1 MIFTRNKKQ
10 FVSWLVIEGILYGAF
25 LFLDLTGR
33 YRVSSYLKFIS
44 IGFCFGGTLF
54 FQKEKK
60 GDIYIPAAL
69 GLSVFSDIFLL
80 FTTLYLPGLLSFF
93 AVQVLFLL
101 KLKKWYH
108 FSLLKQLLCRF
119 LACGLLFLGLAA
131 ARVKTDAVLLLG
143 CLYFVFFGFNTVLS
157 VIGFL
162 KTSRIHGKV
171 PFYAAEKGI
180 FMAGLILF
188 FLCDINV
195 GIFNMSSYIQIE
207 GSLFSSLFEISRAAM
222 WGCYLPGQMLIGI
235 SSIEK
240 KEYHLQKQNLNL

>member
-1 MIFTRNKKQ
+1 MIFTKNKKLLAG
-10 FVSWLVIEGILYGAF
+10 WLVIEGILYGAF

-44 IGFCFGGTLF
+44 IVFCFGGTLY

-101 KLKKWYH
+101 KLEKWYH

-119 LACGLLFLGLAA
+119 LTFVLLFLGMAV
-131 ARVKTDAVLLLG
+131 ARVKTDAVLLLS
-143 CLYFVFFGFNTVLS
+143 CLYFVFFAFNTVLS
-157 VIGFL
+157 ITGFL
-162 KTSRIHGKV
+162 KTSRMNGKV
-171 PFYAAEKGI
+171 PFYAVEKGI
-180 FMAGLILF
+180 FMTGLILF

-195 GIFNMSSYIQIE
+195 AIFNMSSYIQIE
-207 GSLFSSLFEISRAAM
+207 GSLFSSLFESSRAAM

-235 SSIEK
+235 SSMENRIICK
-240 KEYHLQKQNLNL
+240 NKA